1 MRRVVGES
9 VSRAGNPFRLKRGK
23 MEALYFISF
32 FVFALYNAII
42 IKTHGIPSSISRT
55 YYLLKDGG
63 KKKDSLWA
71 SAFTLF
77 CWAVAFTLM
86 PFWLD
91 LKANDTDLLIF
102 IACSAL
108 GLVGTAPAFREKF
121 ERKIHN
127 AGAWACF
134 LAAYAWLILHGNI
147 AVAIA
152 ATIALVL
159 VYLFVKENR
168 VFWLEGVAFAAIYL
182 ALGVELTIT

>member
-1 MRRVVGES
+1 M
-9 VSRAGNPFRLKRGK
+9 
-23 MEALYFISF
+23 
-32 FVFALYNAII
+32 FALYSAIV
-42 IKTHGIPSSISRT
+42 IKTHGIPSSISHT

-77 CWAVAFTLM
+77 CWAVAFTLL

-91 LKANDTDLLIF
+91 LKANDADFLVF
-102 IACSAL
+102 IACGAL
-108 GLVGTAPAFREKF
+108 GFVGAAPAFREKF
-121 ERKIHN
+121 EHEIHN
-127 AGAWACF
+127 KGAWVCF
-134 LAAYAWLILHGNI
+134 LAAYAWLLLHGNL

-159 VYLFVKENR
+159 VYLFVKENK

-182 ALGVELTIT
+182 ALGVEITIK